1 MVPLVK
7 IFSAAKPGGSSEE
20 QAERSAIS
28 PANDNLVN
36 FPDVILTSTLSSTF
50 TSTFISTFI
59 STLSIEFDISQTTIK
74 AKASYGTPYTRG

>member
-50 TSTFISTFI
+50 TSTFIST
-59 STLSIEFDISQTTIK
+59 LSIEFDISQTTIK

>member
-50 TSTFISTFI
+50 TSTFIST
-59 STLSIEFDISQTTIK
+59 LSIEFDISQSTIK

>member
-7 IFSAAKPGGSSEE
+7 IFSAAKLGGSSEE

-36 FPDVILTSTLSSTF
+36 FPDVTLASTLSSTL
-50 TSTFISTFI
+50 TSTF
-59 STLSIEFDISQTTIK
+59 SIEFDISQTTIK

>member
-36 FPDVILTSTLSSTF
+36 FPDVILPSTF
-50 TSTFISTFI
+50 TSTFI

>member
-7 IFSAAKPGGSSEE
+7 IFSAAKLGGSSEE

-36 FPDVILTSTLSSTF
+36 CPDVILTSTLSSTF
-50 TSTFISTFI
+50 TSTFIST
-59 STLSIEFDISQTTIK
+59 LSIEFDISRTTIK

>member
-7 IFSAAKPGGSSEE
+7 IFSAAKLGGSSEE

-50 TSTFISTFI
+50 TSTFIST
-59 STLSIEFDISQTTIK
+59 LSIEFDISQTTIK

>member
-7 IFSAAKPGGSSEE
+7 IFSAAKLGGSSEE

-36 FPDVILTSTLSSTF
+36 VPDVILTSTSSSTL
-50 TSTFISTFI
+50 TGTFI
-59 STLSIEFDISQTTIK
+59 STLGIEFDISQTTIK
-74 AKASYGTPYTRG
+74 AKASYRTPYIRG

>member
-7 IFSAAKPGGSSEE
+7 IFSAAKLGGSSEE

-28 PANDNLVN
+28 PPNDNLVN
-36 FPDVILTSTLSSTF
+36 VPDVILTSTSSSILTG
-50 TSTFISTFI
+50 TFI
-59 STLSIEFDISQTTIK
+59 STLGIEIDISQTTIK

>member
-50 TSTFISTFI
+50 TSTFIST
-59 STLSIEFDISQTTIK
+59 LSIEFDISRTTIK